1 MLSLEHVH
9 PMLVHFPI
17 VFFLTL
23 AVVDTIATLRGA
35 PVTGRTGLGHAST
48 GLAVLA
54 ALFAIASFMF
64 GDMALEFAE
73 SKGFASDTA
82 ELHEHLGMA
91 SAAAFTVWAVV
102 RLVTW
107 WRNATWRGGGAFGL
121 VLVELAGAVLIMTTA
136 YYGGQLVYDLGV
148 NVKQAM
154 AG

>member
-1 MLSLEHVH
+1 MLSLEHIH

-23 AVVDTIATLRGA
+23 VAVDAIAALRGA

-54 ALFAIASFMF
+54 ALFAIAAFLF

-73 SKGFASDTA
+73 SKGFTSEIA

-102 RLVTW
+102 RLLAW
-107 WRNATWRGGGAFGL
+107 WRNASWRGGGAIGL
-121 VLVELAGAVLIMTTA
+121 VVVELAGAVLVIATA

>member
-23 AVVDTIATLRGA
+23 AVVDTIATVRGR
-35 PVTGRTGLGHAST
+35 PVTGRSSLGHAST

-54 ALFAIASFMF
+54 ALFAIAAFLF

-73 SKGFASDTA
+73 SNGFASEVA

-91 SAAAFTVWAVV
+91 SAAAFTV
-102 RLVTW
+102 
-107 WRNATWRGGGAFGL
+107 
-121 VLVELAGAVLIMTTA
+121 
-136 YYGGQLVYDLGV
+136 
-148 NVKQAM
+148 
-154 AG
+154 